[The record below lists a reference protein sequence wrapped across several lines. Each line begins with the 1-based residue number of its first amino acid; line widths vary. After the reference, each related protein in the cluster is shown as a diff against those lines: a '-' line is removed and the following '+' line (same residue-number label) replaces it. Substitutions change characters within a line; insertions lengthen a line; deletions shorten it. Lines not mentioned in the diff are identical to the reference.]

1 MIRVIHVIRSLHKA
15 GGEKLCIDVC
25 RTLNKHKEIE
35 VLLVSMS
42 PVNQYEEFTLD
53 LPLKIISSKV
63 FPSILRN
70 SIIDIDE
77 FKKVVEEFKPDI
89 IHSHL
94 FWSELMSRQVIFPG
108 VKYVTHCHDN
118 MAELNKFNIKT
129 FFSKASF
136 TKYFERLWIMSK
148 YKKCNNHFIAIS
160 LDTQNYFNHV
170 LSNKLK
176 KNIFLLNNAID
187 FETFKRPDNFKK
199 NKENPVLRLI
209 NIGRFAE
216 YKNQQFLLEVFKILL
231 KEIPNVELHFFG
243 EGECFEKVK
252 NNAEK
257 ISNKIFLHG
266 NVDDIPFQLWNADIY
281 VHSAYY
287 EPYGLVL
294 LEAMAAGL
302 PVIALDGKGNRDVIQ
317 QGENGY
323 ILYEQ
328 NAEKFADMILKV
340 WNDKLLYQ
348 HLSENAI
355 RFAEKNDINTYSE
368 KLIGYYKQLLN
379 FN

>member
-1 MIRVIHVIRSLHKA
+1 MIRVIHVIRSLHIA
-15 GGEKLCIDVC
+15 GAEKLCIDIC

-63 FPSILRN
+63 FPSIFGK
-70 SIIDIDE
+70 SIIEIHE

-94 FWSELMSRQVIFPG
+94 FWSELMSRQIIFPR

-118 MAELNKFNIKT
+118 IVELNKFSIKT
-129 FFSKASF
+129 LFSKARF
-136 TKYFERLWIMSK
+136 TKYFERHWIMSK

-160 LDTQNYFNHV
+160 KDTQQYLKGV
-170 LSNKLK
+170 LPNQLK

-187 FETFKRPDNFKK
+187 FDTFKRPDNFKQ
-199 NKENPVLRLI
+199 NQENSVLRII

-216 YKNQQFLLEVFKILL
+216 YKNQEFLLDVFSILR
-231 KEIPNVELHFFG
+231 KEIPNIELHFFG

-252 NNAEK
+252 KKAEK
-257 ISNKIFLHG
+257 ISTNIFLHG
-266 NVDDIPFQLWNADIY
+266 NVNDIPFQLWNADIY
-281 VHSAYY
+281 VHAAYY

-323 ILYEQ
+323 MLKEQ
-328 NAEKFADMILKV
+328 NAEKFADLVLKV

-348 HLSENAI
+348 HLSENAK
-355 RFAEKNDINTYSE
+355 RYAEKNDINTYSE
-368 KLIGYYKQLLN
+368 KLVYYYKQLLN
-379 FN
+379 SN

>member
-1 MIRVIHVIRSLHKA
+1 MKVLHVIRSLHKA
-15 GGEKLCIDVC
+15 GAEKLSVDLC
-25 RTLNKHKEIE
+25 RALKKYSDIE

-42 PVNQYEEFTLD
+42 PVNQYEELTLD

-63 FPSILRN
+63 FPSIFGK
-70 SIIDIDE
+70 SIIEIDE

-94 FWSELMSRQVIFPG
+94 FWSELMSRQVIFPR

-118 MAELNKFNIKT
+118 MVELNKFSIKT
-129 FFSKASF
+129 LFSKISF

-160 LDTQNYFNHV
+160 KDTQQYLKGV
-170 LSNKLK
+170 LPNQLK

-187 FETFKRPDNFKK
+187 FDTFNRPDNFKQ
-199 NKENPVLRLI
+199 NKENSVLRII

-216 YKNQQFLLEVFKILL
+216 YKNQEFLLEVFTILQN
-231 KEIPNVELHFFG
+231 ETPNVELHFFG

-252 NNAEK
+252 KKAEK
-257 ISNKIFLHG
+257 ISNNIFLHG
-266 NVDDIPFQLWNADIY
+266 NVNDIPFQLWNADIY
-281 VHSAYY
+281 VHAAYY

-317 QGENGY
+317 QGENGFM
-323 ILYEQ
+323 LYEQ
-328 NAEKFADMILKV
+328 NAEKFAQMVLKV
-340 WNDKLLYQ
+340 WKDKSLYRQ
-348 HLSENAI
+348 LSENAI
-355 RFAEKNDINTYSE
+355 RYAEKNDMNTYSE
-368 KLIGYYKQLLN
+368 KLICYYKQLLN
-379 FN
+379 SN